1 IAAWVFM
8 PPWMALAFQI
18 HLSKHVSEFST
29 VEIVPDLG
37 TKQLSVRH
45 PNWTTDPHLFL
56 PLLVKALPDSVD
68 IRADTLAVSLRARDG
83 RTWNSDVA
91 GVRKSSTAPGT
102 MALEAEIVMP
112 RSYFD
117 GEHGQPLSL
126 RASFWGTLLGNS
138 HSQTIPLPYRPANV
152 LDGLRC
158 VMGEFNYL
166 YCRSAFRWPAKL
178 VYAQFHDNDVSSFN
192 MLISYSPFPA
202 SLGLNPF
209 ESHWIS
215 AGARSRDVTILMKEP
230 LAHLRRDFEVAGVRL
245 VEAP

>member
-1 IAAWVFM
+1 MKWVRDAAVLTAVIASAAAILYLQYRKRGASWSRTVAFGSTGCAIAAWVFM

-45 PNWTTDPHLFL
+45 PNWTADPHLFL

-91 GVRKSSTAPGT
+91 GVRKSSTATGT

-117 GEHGQPLSL
+117 GEHGQPL
-126 RASFWGTLLGNS
+126 
-138 HSQTIPLPYRPANV
+138 
-152 LDGLRC
+152 
-158 VMGEFNYL
+158 
-166 YCRSAFRWPAKL
+166 
-178 VYAQFHDNDVSSFN
+178 
-192 MLISYSPFPA
+192 
-202 SLGLNPF
+202 
-209 ESHWIS
+209 
-215 AGARSRDVTILMKEP
+215 
-230 LAHLRRDFEVAGVRL
+230 
-245 VEAP
+245 